1 MDFSTYKNILVY
13 IELADAKIAK
23 ISLEVLGAAK
33 KIASKTNEELTAVIT
48 GSGVADGAAEALVY
62 GADKVIV
69 VDSADY
75 AVFNLDVQTEILAQI
90 AAECKPSTI
99 LLGATQNGKD
109 LAGRLASRL
118 DTGCV
123 TDAFGVDVDGAGNI
137 VWTCA
142 AYGGTVYCDMVIDN
156 ARPQIG
162 SLRSA
167 AFKKNEPVAG
177 KTGEIIAKDI
187 KVSPEAVKV
196 KVVEAVK
203 EISETV
209 NLEEAEVI
217 VTGGR
222 GMGSAENYELIKELA
237 KLLGGEVGATRPVT
251 EAGWVPKIHQVG
263 QSGKIVSPKLY
274 IACGVSGAVQHTS
287 GMTGSDYIVAV
298 NKDEEAPIFEVS
310 DIGIVANAMD
320 ALPLMIN
327 EIRKIKES

>member
-1 MDFSTYKNILVY
+1 MDFSKYKNILVY

-33 KIASKTNEELTAVIT
+33 KIASKTNEELIAVVT
-48 GSGVADGAAEALVY
+48 GSGVAAAAADALTY
-62 GADKVIV
+62 GADKVIA
-69 VDSADY
+69 VDNADC
-75 AVFNLDVQTEILAQI
+75 ADFNLDVQTEILAQI
-90 AAECKPSTI
+90 AAKYLPSTI

-109 LAGRLASRL
+109 LAGRLAFRL
-118 DTGCV
+118 GTGCV
-123 TDAFGVDVDGAGNI
+123 SDAFGVDVDEAGNI

-142 AYGGTVYCDMVIDN
+142 VYGGAVYTDMVIDS

-167 AFKKNEPVAG
+167 AFKKNEPVPG
-177 KTGEIIAKDI
+177 KTGEIIQEDV
-187 KVSPEAVKV
+187 KVSPEIIKV
-196 KVVEAVK
+196 KAVESVK

-298 NKDEEAPIFEVS
+298 NNVEEAP
-310 DIGIVANAMD
+310 
-320 ALPLMIN
+320 
-327 EIRKIKES
+327 